1 MLSPA
6 SRTGFPPASVTTL
19 LRLEGAL
26 VFGATLVAYHLL
38 GGNWWLFAAL
48 LLVPDLAMLGALLG
62 PVAGARIYNAAHTY
76 LLPGLLGAAAWGLG
90 LAVLVP
96 FALIW
101 VAHIAMDRALGFGL
115 KYPGLDHHTHLG
127 LIGKARKEAN
137 ALANPA

>member
-1 MLSPA
+1 MSSPLSPA
-6 SRTGFPPASVTTL
+6 GFPPSSVTTL
-19 LRLEGAL
+19 LRLEGVLVLGAAL
-26 VFGATLVAYHLL
+26 LAYHGL
-38 GGNWWLFAAL
+38 GGNWWLFALL
-48 LLVPDLAMLGALLG
+48 LLVPDLSMLGALLG
-62 PVAGARIYNAAHTY
+62 PVIGAKAYNAAHTY
-76 LLPGLLGAAAWGLG
+76 LVPGLFGLAAWALG
-90 LAVLVP
+90 LTFLAP